1 MRNALLIIQ
10 AALVAAAIG
19 GAWYLRGD
27 AAALAA
33 LYGGAVALLN
43 TLMLSRRLVRAGEL
57 AKTDP
62 QRGVYS
68 LYFGAVQRFVFVLA
82 ALAVGL
88 GLLKLDPLPL
98 LASFAL
104 AQLAYL
110 VSGARQIGAGQGA
123 GTND

>member
-1 MRNALLIIQ
+1 MRNALFIIQ

-19 GAWYLRGD
+19 GAWYLKGD
-27 AAALAA
+27 TAALAA

-110 VSGARQIGAGQGA
+110 VSGARQIEAGQGA